1 MILRDWCDLP
11 QDMQHLPIRSYYDVL
26 HGKKYQLFIK
36 FLLDRI
42 IAGILLILLLPIL
55 FVLAICIKMDSPGEI
70 FFRQKRITRYGKEF
84 YIYKFRTMVQNAES
98 VGAQV
103 TSDNDARITKVG
115 RKIRDLRLDEL
126 PQLINILQGDM
137 TFVGTRPE
145 VPKYVAQY
153 TEEMRATL
161 LMPAGVTS
169 EASISYKDESRLLED
184 AVNVDDVY
192 INKVL
197 PEKMKLNLLSLQ
209 KFNLATEFLLML
221 KTVRAVL

>member
-11 QDMQHLPIRSYYDVL
+11 QDMQHPSIRSYYDVL

-115 RKIRDLRLDEL
+115 RKIQYLARRYDFCRDAPGSSKVCCAVYGR
-126 PQLINILQGDM
+126 N
-137 TFVGTRPE
+137 
-145 VPKYVAQY
+145 ACN
-153 TEEMRATL
+153 
-161 LMPAGVTS
+161 TS
-169 EASISYKDESRLLED
+169 HASRGYE
-184 AVNVDDVY
+184 
-192 INKVL
+192 
-197 PEKMKLNLLSLQ
+197 
-209 KFNLATEFLLML
+209 
-221 KTVRAVL
+221 

>member
-1 MILRDWCDLP
+1 
-11 QDMQHLPIRSYYDVL
+11 
-26 HGKKYQLFIK
+26 
-36 FLLDRI
+36 
-42 IAGILLILLLPIL
+42 
-55 FVLAICIKMDSPGEI
+55 
-70 FFRQKRITRYGKEF
+70 
-84 YIYKFRTMVQNAES
+84 MVQNAES

-115 RKIRDLRLDEL
+115 RQIRDLRLDEL

-169 EASISYKDESRLLED
+169 EASISYKDESRLLEG

-192 INKVL
+192 VNKVL
-197 PEKMKLNLLSLQ
+197 PEKMKVNLLSLQ
-209 KFNLATEFLLML
+209 KFNLATDFFLML

>member
-11 QDMQHLPIRSYYDVL
+11 QDMQHPSIRSYYDVL

-103 TSDNDARITKVG
+103 TSDNE
-115 RKIRDLRLDEL
+115 IRDLRLDEL

-169 EASISYKDESRLLED
+169 EASISYKDESRLLEG

>member
-11 QDMQHLPIRSYYDVL
+11 QDMQHPSIRLYYDVL

-137 TFVGTRPE
+137 TFVGVRPE

-197 PEKMKLNLLSLQ
+197 PEKMKVNLLSLQ
-209 KFNLATEFLLML
+209 KFNLATDFFLML